1 MDNFTLVR
9 PEHLNHHGYLFG
21 GVLLRWVDEFAWLVA
36 SRDFP
41 GCTLV
46 TVALDEIVFRH
57 RVDNGSILRFSILPQ
72 RQGRTSITYSVDVY
86 ADAPGAS
93 AEEGVFSTRITFVR
107 LDDDGKKTALPEQP
121 VLRSVIAPPGCGPR
135 MD

>member
-21 GVLLRWVDEFAWLVA
+21 GIMLKWVDENAWMAA

-46 TVALDEIVFRH
+46 TINMDACHFKH
-57 RVDNGSILRFSILPQ
+57 RVENGSILHFHMQ
-72 RQGRTSITYSVDVY
+72 AAKQGRTSVAYTVNVR
-86 ADAPGAS
+86 ADEPGAKV
-93 AEEGVFSTRITFVR
+93 EKEVFSTRVTFVR
-107 LDDDGKKTALPEQP
+107 LDDKGRPCALPTQAQ
-121 VLRSVIAPPGCGPR
+121 IK
-135 MD
+135 